1 MNFFLTLGKIFALL
15 GPNGCGKTTLLR
27 LVLGRLKYKNGFIRV
42 FGEEPGSTKSDI
54 PGPGVGYM
62 PQEIALFNEFTIK
75 ESLTYY
81 GTIYHMDPKEIED
94 RVKEL
99 IQLLNLPEKA
109 RPVSQLSGGQQRL
122 TSIAVTMIHRP
133 KLLILDEPTVGV
145 DSLLRCRIWKY
156 LENLCRNYG
165 NYELDHA
172 KIGVKLS
179 W

>member
-1 MNFFLTLGKIFALL
+1 MTFMYLISGKIFALL

-27 LVLGRLKYKNGFIRV
+27 LVLGRLKHKNGLIRV
-42 FGEEPGSTKSDI
+42 FGDEPGSVQSDI

-62 PQEIALFNEFTIK
+62 PQEIALFNEFTIR

-81 GTIYHMDPKEIED
+81 GTIYHMDPEDIKE
-94 RVKEL
+94 RVKDL
-99 IQLLNLPEKA
+99 IELLNLPEKE
-109 RPVSQLSGGQQRL
+109 RPVIKLSGGQQRL

-156 LENLCRNYG
+156 LENMCKDYG
-165 NYELDHA
+165 
-172 KIGVKLS
+172 K
-179 W
+179 